1 MYLQHNDDDSLF
13 AGISQ
18 GFMPGRFALEHIN
31 STIVQGGAARE
42 PARAAAGLDGFD
54 MVWAVTRDSVNAQLA
69 WLQMDQIVPSEV
81 RAGDLQAD
89 GLRIGGDGDDRASIA
104 APMLDFDTQA
114 PDTVRLTVFFT
125 GGTVSFYSGFGP
137 SAPVVKQSLLGWKL
151 AFTVRLRLAEL
162 DPARLAD
169 ATTLPAAIH
178 ARLAAI
184 DTAAF
189 SIGQIRLDFT
199 DSDLVNY
206 DARASN
212 LPTGSAFLKQN
223 FATALGQWLKRHDGP
238 ANPFVL
244 GYPVTRKQPSD
255 ASAAAFQPTAANVST
270 RAPAHA
276 EGLPAG
282 MGTLN
287 FLLLTGQRKMTDSPA
302 LYAPGAGS
310 FAHALVARA
319 GVDAAGLIARRVFLQ
334 RYLKPLLVDPLQA
347 AINALPD
354 YLHARMDR
362 WRDLHAREVVNTKTG
377 VAADL
382 RNGLR
387 AVFVP
392 TPSGWIYSDH
402 VKLAWHET
410 GSNSHDRVSEQLL
423 QYTIDV
429 STQPDAAGQPRLT
442 IDVKGALMRLERDQ
456 VNQDFPFKHDVYMG
470 KGWARVTQDWA
481 IRLQLLPGADGRPAL
496 TRQAAQQAPLE
507 ESGSGGVYD
516 LPALFT
522 ELFNLQ
528 TIVDDWA
535 GNSASMGALER
546 AVIDGLVAASG
557 PVFDGVMMPVV
568 LPACDRYAC
577 QDIRLNREGDI
588 EIDFRCVSGR
598 RRH

>member
-1 MYLQHNDDDSLF
+1 MYLTHNDDDNLF

-18 GFMPGRFALEHIN
+18 GFMPGRFALDHVN
-31 STIVQGGAARE
+31 STIVQGAPARD
-42 PARAAAGLDGFD
+42 PQRAAAGLDGFD
-54 MVWAVTRDSVNAQLA
+54 MVWAITRDSLNAQLE
-69 WLQMDQIVPSEV
+69 WLQMDKVLPSEV
-81 RAGDLQAD
+81 AAGDLQAD
-89 GLRIGGDGDDRASIA
+89 GLRIGGDGADAATIA
-104 APMLDFDTQA
+104 PPMLDFA
-114 PDTVRLTVFFT
+114 SRLPNTVRLTLFFT
-125 GGTVSFYSGFGP
+125 GGTVSFYNGFGP

-162 DPARLAD
+162 DEARLAGAGALPD
-169 ATTLPAAIH
+169 AIRT
-178 ARLAAI
+178 RLAAI
-184 DTAAF
+184 DRAQF
-189 SIGQIRLDFT
+189 GIGQICLDFAA
-199 DSDLVNY
+199 SDLVHY
-206 DARASN
+206 DARGSN
-212 LPTGSAFLKQN
+212 LPTASGFLKQN
-223 FATALGQWLKRHDGP
+223 VATTLGQWLGRHGGP

-244 GYPVTRKQPSD
+244 GYPVTRRWPSD
-255 ASAAAFQPTAANVST
+255 DSTAAFQPTAANLST

-310 FAHALVARA
+310 FAHALVARP
-319 GVDAAGLIARRVFLQ
+319 GVDAAGLIARAVFLQ

-362 WRDLHAREVVNTKTG
+362 WRDMHSRDIVNTKTG

-392 TPSGWIYSDH
+392 TPTGWIYSDH

-423 QYTIDV
+423 QYTIDL
-429 STQPDAAGQPRLT
+429 STQPDAGGRARLT

-481 IRLQLLPGADGRPAL
+481 IRLQLLPDADGRL
-496 TRQAAQQAPLE
+496 TLAREAVEQAPRD
-507 ESGSGGVYD
+507 ESGSGGVYQ
-516 LPALFT
+516 LATLFN
-522 ELFNLQ
+522 ELFHLQ
-528 TIVDDWA
+528 TIVDDWS

-546 AVIDGLVAASG
+546 SVIDGLVAASG
-557 PVFDGVMMPVV
+557 PVFDAVMMPVV
-568 LPACDRYAC
+568 MPACDRYAC
-577 QDIRLNREGDI
+577 QDIQLGADGDI
-588 EIDFRCVSGR
+588 EIDFRCAAAR
-598 RRH
+598 PRH